1 MTTATPGYRATRRGA
16 TVLGPLASTVLVGLV
31 AVGIAALASGSPAAA
46 GAAIGAVM
54 VAVFFAIG
62 AVVLG
67 FVGMVAPGA
76 SLLVALLTYTLK
88 IVLLGAVFVALEQ
101 GGALD
106 GPVDPRWLGGTV
118 IVCTMVWLVSQITLS
133 VRVRQPLYDLPSPGE
148 EASVR

>member
-1 MTTATPGYRATRRGA
+1 MTTATPGYRATRRGS

-31 AVGIAALASGSPAAA
+31 AVGVAALASGSPAAA

-67 FVGMVAPGA
+67 FVGTVAPGA

-88 IVLLGAVFVALEQ
+88 IVLLGSVFVALEQ

-133 VRVRQPLYDLPSPGE
+133 VRVRQPLYDLPSHGE